1 MKSERVP
8 HPPIQISS
16 CIPPGWQHPHRR
28 IQNSKFS
35 FKFCRL
41 KTLGSQRPPVGAPNR
56 RQSIPRFDAS
66 KFPQFDVRPIAPRKS
81 QIDNVGSTNCK
92 PPAPHHSHGHGCAPV
107 ACARFVLGH
116 FCVSNISDKTFAPV
130 PVSNCCRNQGN
141 CNKPSGWRSAS
152 SPRGWDAPVTCHR
165 VQIKKMWKFEVPGTT
180 DGAKPHCK
188 LLASRCNGL

>member
-8 HPPIQISS
+8 HPLIQISS

-116 FCVSNISDKTFAPV
+116 
-130 PVSNCCRNQGN
+130 
-141 CNKPSGWRSAS
+141 SAS
-152 SPRGWDAPVTCHR
+152 QMFPIKRLHLYLSVMAIGTKETAVNHR
-165 VQIKKMWKFEVPGTT
+165 
-180 DGAKPHCK
+180 DGDRLRHPEDGMH
-188 LLASRCNGL
+188 R